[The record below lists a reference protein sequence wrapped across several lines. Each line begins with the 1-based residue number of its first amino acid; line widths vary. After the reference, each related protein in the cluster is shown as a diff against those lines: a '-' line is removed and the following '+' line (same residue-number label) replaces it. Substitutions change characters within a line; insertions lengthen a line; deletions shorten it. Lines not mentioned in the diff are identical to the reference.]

1 MEAEFRTK
9 IIFAICHRKLNST
22 KLELAMKIKH
32 MLAVVIATVL
42 CCLNSIARADDD
54 ADRAA
59 LRMIRTNYEDAAN
72 SGDLS
77 KFKND
82 LDDQVTGVMV
92 TGEPV
97 TGYDGLVSYWK
108 GIQDLIGPGG
118 SYHVTVNTDNTEL
131 FGDVAV
137 SRGAT
142 DESVRLASGKELDF
156 SSYWTAVC
164 HKENGNWKVFRMQ
177 ATLNPVHN
185 VFVALQLGKAKLT
198 YGIGGFVIGVVLVL
212 VLQLLLKKPK
222 GEHAPIYKS
231 PGTPE

>member
-1 MEAEFRTK
+1 
-9 IIFAICHRKLNST
+9 
-22 KLELAMKIKH
+22 
-32 MLAVVIATVL
+32 MLPVVIATVL
-42 CCLNSIARADDD
+42 CCLNSIARADVD
-54 ADRAA
+54 ADHTA

-82 LDDQVTGVMV
+82 LSDQVTGVMV

-108 GIQDLIGPGG
+108 GIQDIIGPGG
-118 SYHVTVNTDNTEL
+118 SYHVTVNTDKTDL

-137 SRGAT
+137 SRGTT
-142 DESVRLASGKELDF
+142 DESVRLASGKQLDF

-164 HKENGNWKVFRMQ
+164 HKENSNWKVFRMQ

-185 VFVALQLGKAKLT
+185 VFVSLQLGKAKLT
-198 YGIGGFVIGVVLVL
+198 YGIIGFVAGVVVILL
-212 VLQLLLKKPK
+212 LQLLRHKPK
-222 GEHAPIYKS
+222 GQPSPIYTSRDK
-231 PGTPE
+231 EV

>member
-1 MEAEFRTK
+1 
-9 IIFAICHRKLNST
+9 
-22 KLELAMKIKH
+22 MKIKH

-82 LDDQVTGVMV
+82 LTDQVTGVMV

-118 SYHVTVNTDNTEL
+118 SYHVTVNTDKTDL
-131 FGDVAV
+131 FGDISV
-137 SRGAT
+137 SRGTT
-142 DESVRLASGKELDF
+142 DESVRLANGKELDF
-156 SSYWTAVC
+156 NSYWTAVC
-164 HKENGNWKVFRMQ
+164 HKENGEWKVFRMQ
-177 ATLNPVHN
+177 ATLNPIHN
-185 VFVALQLGKAKLT
+185 VFVSLQLGKAKLI
-198 YGIGGFVIGVVLVL
+198 YGIGGFVVGVVLVL
-212 VLQLLLKKPK
+212 LLQFFRSKPK
-222 GEHAPIYKS
+222 GQYS
-231 PGTPE
+231 PVHKTPNTVA